1 MNKKIFMIG
10 ILPVLAMVI
19 PHAMADNQDRYNQG
33 WIDGQ
38 NQAASDWNSHVFT
51 VSSGGNSQCP
61 DGHSHAYC
69 QGWNAGYA
77 DEWNRAIQVNYGTQ
91 TQTTQGQN
99 SDVNIKG
106 NNNRVTVQQGQQSG
120 DSGSGGSGDGGSGN
134 PQCRILCSVIH

>member
-1 MNKKIFMIG
+1 MPDMNNKIMLIG
-10 ILPVLAMVI
+10 ILPILAMVI
-19 PHAMADNQDRYNQG
+19 PHAFADNTDRYNQG

-38 NQAASDWNSHVFT
+38 NQAAADWNSHVFT

-77 DEWNRAIQVNYGTQ
+77 DEWNRAIQVNYGP
-91 TQTTQGQN
+91 QTTQAQN

-106 NNNRVTVQQGQQSG
+106 NNNKVEVNQGQSS
-120 DSGSGGSGDGGSGN
+120 DSGSSGGGGGDN
-134 PQCRILCSVIH
+134 PQCRILCGVIH